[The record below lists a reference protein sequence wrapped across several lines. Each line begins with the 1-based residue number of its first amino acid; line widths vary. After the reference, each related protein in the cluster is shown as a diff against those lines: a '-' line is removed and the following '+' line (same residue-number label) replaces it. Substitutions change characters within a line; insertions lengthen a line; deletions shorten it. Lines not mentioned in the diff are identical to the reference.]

1 VLAAH
6 AARTAHGWSRASSE
20 RVLAL
25 VAAARGDM
33 ESAVEH
39 AKRARDGYDALGMP
53 LERARAVLVLGLIE
67 RRARRRAHAREL
79 LDEAAAEF
87 DRLGAKLWAERA
99 RAELGRISGRS
110 PRDARELTP
119 AEERVVELAAAGFP
133 NKEIAS
139 RLFVT
144 VHTVEL
150 HLSHAYAKLGI
161 RSRSQLAAHRATAK
175 D

>member
-1 VLAAH
+1 M
-6 AARTAHGWSRASSE
+6 R
-20 RVLAL
+20 
-25 VAAARGDM
+25 
-33 ESAVEH
+33 
-39 AKRARDGYDALGMP
+39 
-53 LERARAVLVLGLIE
+53 
-67 RRARRRAHAREL
+67 
-79 LDEAAAEF
+79 
-87 DRLGAKLWAERA
+87 AERA

-110 PRDARELTP
+110 RRDARELTP

>member
-1 VLAAH
+1 
-6 AARTAHGWSRASSE
+6 
-20 RVLAL
+20 VLAL
-25 VAAARGDM
+25 VAAARGDLD
-33 ESAVEH
+33 
-39 AKRARDGYDALGMP
+39 RARDLADRARAGYEELAMP
-53 LERARAVLVLGLIE
+53 LERARAVLIAGAIA
-67 RRARRRAHAREL
+67 RRARRRAAAREL
-79 LDEAAAEF
+79 LEASAREF

-110 PRDARELTP
+110 RRNARELTP